1 MESWKQLLLVLAVA
15 LQLSIEADTISP
27 QTGEVTKPLHLLTL
41 VPLQETGT
49 CPSGQQ
55 AEGLSMLSGA
65 RIAQDQINNLSDLLP
80 GYHVELIV
88 KNIESCSCSEAGIG
102 LSNLMEHTTGLSS
115 TPVVA
120 ITGLVCSSHTEQLSP
135 IAGHLGFDL
144 LQFSAANSPIFQTRK
159 EHFPHLW
166 HLVGSATVY
175 SETVLAIMKQ
185 FGWKRIGIVYNTRSD
200 FYSETAQHMEHL
212 IKSSSNMTTAFSIN
226 VNERQSFK
234 NVIST
239 IYSTRASI
247 MVVLL
252 DSNHT
257 STLLHQAASKGMTH
271 PKYTWI
277 HIETKNEDYNANNI
291 IRGNLMLRR
300 LTTPQNES
308 TTLVSGMKYK
318 KFSENYFSDL
328 ELVAKIYN
336 SSMIKPDLEFAS
348 YLHDQVW
355 AFALAV
361 NKSLPVLKRRNLTIT
376 IGQKQVT
383 AVIEDHLEGLSFQG
397 AGGWV
402 DFNQYSSVAPPQV
415 EILWILKNGT
425 EKHVGLYNPQDP
437 RDFFIDINTSDL
449 PNDTIELPIVVD
461 LIPTNGAYILYL
473 LIIAVV
479 ILITAQLILY
489 LYYREHHVIKA
500 TSPNLSMLMFIGCYL
515 QCLSSACKVT
525 LTSTELP
532 EIVYT
537 TMSVAYYLTFI
548 NGLGLIL
555 VTLFVKLTR
564 IHRIFNTPM
573 KNLGKC
579 WHNCPLLFIILLLM
593 VLPNIIFLLV
603 FIRQPPSPI
612 TYLMTVTRE
621 DGTILIEKHIKITL
635 TSSAVLMALSII
647 YIIVFMIL
655 CIYIAFN
662 SRKIRMEDF
671 KHSNQ
676 VIFLLGVTLVNVA
689 ITVPTLVVFLL
700 RKNEPVGWAVF
711 TMNSII
717 FAFSCQLILFFP
729 KIAYVVL
736 EKRFLR
742 LQKYLSRL
750 VLSARQVVF
759 A

>member
-15 LQLSIEADTISP
+15 LQLTIEADIISP
-27 QTGEVTKPLHLLTL
+27 HTGEETKPLYLLTL
-41 VPLQETGT
+41 VPLQETET

-80 GYHVELIV
+80 GYHIELIV
-88 KNIESCSCSEAGIG
+88 KNIEACSCSEAGIG
-102 LSNLMEHTTGLSS
+102 LSNLMEHTTGSSS
-115 TPVVA
+115 TPAVA
-120 ITGLVCSSHTEQLSP
+120 ITGLVCSSHTAQLSP
-135 IAGHLGFDL
+135 IAGHPGFDL

-166 HLVGSATVY
+166 NLLGSATVY

-212 IKSSSNMTTAFSIN
+212 IKTSSNMTSAFSVN

-239 IYSTRASI
+239 IYSTRAAI
-247 MVVLL
+247 IVVLL

-271 PKYTWI
+271 PNYTWI
-277 HIETKNEDYNANNI
+277 HIETKNEDHNASYI
-291 IRGNLMLRR
+291 TRGNLMLRR

-308 TTLVSGMKYK
+308 ITLVSGKKYK

-336 SSMIKPDLEFAS
+336 SSTIKPDLEFAN

-361 NKSLPVLKRRNLTIT
+361 NKSLPVLKQRNFTISNFT

-383 AVIEDHLEGLSFQG
+383 AVIEDYLEGLSFQG

-415 EILWILKNGT
+415 EILWISENGT
-425 EKHVGLYNPQDP
+425 EKRVGLYNTQYP

-461 LIPTNGAYILYL
+461 LIPKHGACILYL

-489 LYYREHHVIKA
+489 LHYREHHVIKA
-500 TSPNLSMLMFIGCYL
+500 TSPHLSMLMFIGCYL

-532 EIVYT
+532 EILYT
-537 TMSVAYYLTFI
+537 TMSIAYDLTFI

-555 VTLFVKLTR
+555 VTLFVKLVR
-564 IHRIFNTPM
+564 VYRIFTAPM
-573 KNLGKC
+573 KNLGKF
-579 WHNCPLLFIILLLM
+579 WHNWPLLLVILLLM
-593 VLPNIIFLLV
+593 VFPNIIFLLV
-603 FIRQPPSPI
+603 FMRQPP
-612 TYLMTVTRE
+612 R
-621 DGTILIEKHIKITL
+621 
-635 TSSAVLMALSII
+635 
-647 YIIVFMIL
+647 
-655 CIYIAFN
+655 
-662 SRKIRMEDF
+662 
-671 KHSNQ
+671 Q
-676 VIFLLGVTLVNVA
+676 
-689 ITVPTLVVFLL
+689 
-700 RKNEPVGWAVF
+700 KNF
-711 TMNSII
+711 I
-717 FAFSCQLILFFP
+717 
-729 KIAYVVL
+729 
-736 EKRFLR
+736 
-742 LQKYLSRL
+742 
-750 VLSARQVVF
+750 
-759 A
+759 